1 MGNLEILLTNSHDWV
16 TPYNLVMITKAVI
29 IQFFT
34 KGKVIFATVAAVVT
48 FCITLY
54 NQFKSGRTTE
64 ISGMVVVDK
73 TMTKPVD
80 ATVRIVSPVVF
91 QTETDGRGRF
101 KFKLEN
107 VPTDTFLIIV
117 TNKKTNVVAKQNEYV
132 NAASGR
138 KDILVVFD
146 SSAVSGRF
154 FGPSDTLRQRRAQP
168 NIRKVLRG
176 LFH

>member
-1 MGNLEILLTNSHDWV
+1 
-16 TPYNLVMITKAVI
+16 MITKTIVL
-29 IQFFT
+29 QFFT
-34 KGKVIFATVAAVVT
+34 KGKVIFASVAAVIT
-48 FCITLY
+48 FSITLY

-80 ATVRIVSPVVF
+80 ATVRIVSPI
-91 QTETDGRGRF
+91 QHETETDAHGRF

-107 VPTDTFLIIV
+107 LPTDTFLIIV

-132 NAASGR
+132 NASSGR

-146 SSAVSGRF
+146 SSSVSGRF
-154 FGPSDTLRQRRAQP
+154 FGPSDTLRQHRSQP
-168 NIRKVLRG
+168 NIRKVLKSI
-176 LFH
+176 FH

>member
-1 MGNLEILLTNSHDWV
+1 MI
-16 TPYNLVMITKAVI
+16 ITKGVI

-34 KGKVIFATVAAVVT
+34 KGKVIFASAAAVIT
-48 FCITLY
+48 FSITLY
-54 NQFKSGRTTE
+54 NEFRSSRTTE

-80 ATVRIVSPVVF
+80 AYVRISSPVQF
-91 QTETDGRGRF
+91 QTETDAHGRF

-107 VPTDTFLIIV
+107 LQTDTFLIIV
-117 TNKKTNVVAKQNEYV
+117 TNKRTNVVAKQNEYV
-132 NAASGR
+132 NASSGR

-154 FGPSDTLRQRRAQP
+154 FGPSDTLRQHRAQP
-168 NIRKVLRG
+168 NIRKVLKSI
-176 LFH
+176 FH

>member
-1 MGNLEILLTNSHDWV
+1 MI
-16 TPYNLVMITKAVI
+16 ITKGVI

-34 KGKVIFATVAAVVT
+34 KGKVIFASVAAVIT
-48 FCITLY
+48 FSITLY
-54 NQFKSGRTTE
+54 NEFRSSRTTE

-80 ATVRIVSPVVF
+80 AYVRIVSPIEK
-91 QTETDGRGRF
+91 QTETDAHGRV

-107 VPTDTFLIIV
+107 LPTDTFLIIV
-117 TNKKTNVVAKQNEYV
+117 TNKRTNVVAKQNEYV
-132 NAASGR
+132 NASSGR

-168 NIRKVLRG
+168 NIRKVLKSI
-176 LFH
+176 FH

>member
-1 MGNLEILLTNSHDWV
+1 MAIIWSPI
-16 TPYNLVMITKAVI
+16 PYNRVMITKTVVL
-29 IQFFT
+29 QFFT
-34 KGKVIFATVAAVVT
+34 QGKVIFASVAAVIT
-48 FCITLY
+48 FSITLY
-54 NQFKSGRTTE
+54 NEFRSARTTE

-80 ATVRIVSPVVF
+80 AIVRISSPIQF
-91 QTETDGRGRF
+91 QTETDAHGRF

-117 TNKKTNVVAKQNEYV
+117 TNKRTNVVAKQNEYV
-132 NAASGR
+132 NASSGR

-146 SSAVSGRF
+146 SAAGGARIYSA
-154 FGPSDTLRQRRAQP
+154 SDTLHRRRVQP
-168 NIRKVLRG
+168 NITKALRS

>member
-1 MGNLEILLTNSHDWV
+1 MI
-16 TPYNLVMITKAVI
+16 ITKAVI

-34 KGKVIFATVAAVVT
+34 KGKVIFASVAAVIT
-48 FCITLY
+48 FSITLY
-54 NQFKSGRTTE
+54 NEFRSSRTTE

-80 ATVRIVSPVVF
+80 AYVRIASPIEH
-91 QTETDGRGRF
+91 QTETDAHGRF
-101 KFKLEN
+101 KFKLDN
-107 VPTDTFLIIV
+107 LQTDTFLIIV

-154 FGPSDTLRQRRAQP
+154 FGPSDTLRQHRAQP
-168 NIRKVLRG
+168 NIRKVLRS